1 MPPQDDSDIK
11 IFGADEDAADTA
23 ELLESAAF
31 LDRQRENG
39 NIERAKSLGES
50 LAELKP
56 NNTDS
61 ATIEHLIAVD
71 ETNPGVLERQV
82 RALLVF
88 LAQNTLSEKLI
99 TPLLSTCSVNA
110 MYDKIIETSPE
121 FYQSICDGA
130 AATFYN
136 LSLGRGN
143 DVAESIGESFAMLCG
158 MEGDEEYTALGAKL
172 YRRATDTISSMIDEC
187 KFEDLN

>member
-11 IFGADEDAADTA
+11 IFGATGDAADTV
-23 ELLESAAF
+23 ELLESAA
-31 LDRQRENG
+31 LLERQRNNG
-39 NIERAKSLGES
+39 NIAKAKALGES
-50 LAELKP
+50 LAELETD
-56 NNTDS
+56 NTDK

-71 ETNPGVLERQV
+71 EANPGVLERQV

-99 TPLLSTCSVNA
+99 TPLLSTCAVNA
-110 MYDKIIETSPE
+110 MYDKLIESSPE
-121 FYQSICDGA
+121 FYQSICDGV

-136 LSLGRGN
+136 LSLGRGD
-143 DVAESIGESFAMLCG
+143 DVDTNIGESFAMLCG
-158 MEGDEEYTALGAKL
+158 MEGDEVYTALGAKL
-172 YRRATDTISSMIDEC
+172 YRRATDTIRNMIDEC